1 MSFYVVT
8 VDSQPILGL
17 PDCEK
22 LGLIKRIDSINAGK
36 LTKHSIKELYKSAFT
51 GLGNL
56 GKYHITLQENSKP
69 VVNTPRCIPHSLKE
83 RLRQALD
90 ANVKSGVL
98 VKVDQPTDWV
108 HNLVVVE
115 KKNGSLRLCLDP
127 KNLNEV
133 IKREHYR
140 IPTIQEIASE
150 FAGMKVFST
159 LDLKDGY
166 WQVEL
171 DNESSLLCTFNMPY
185 GRYRFTRMPF
195 GLKSVSEVFQKRNE
209 TAFEGIKG
217 IHIVADDI
225 IIAARTIK
233 EHDQILHAV
242 LKRAVE

>member
-1 MSFYVVT
+1 
-8 VDSQPILGL
+8 
-17 PDCEK
+17 
-22 LGLIKRIDSINAGK
+22 
-36 LTKHSIKELYKSAFT
+36 LYKSAFT

-171 DNESSLLCTFNMPY
+171 DNESSLLCTFNTPY